1 MIDFGLRD
9 RVIAITGGGSGI
21 GRQTAL
27 LAAAGGARLA
37 ICDADPVAAE
47 TVRDEIRA
55 SGAEAIAIE
64 LDVRD
69 AARTRSGV
77 IAIERDLGPIDGLVA
92 AAGISRPGRAEDL
105 DEAVWANVIGVNLTG
120 VFLTCQTVG
129 RGMIERG
136 AGSIVAIA
144 SGDALGGHAGRA
156 PYCASKFGVVGLVQ
170 TLAIE
175 WGRHGVR
182 VNATAPGGV
191 DTPMLRGG
199 VPQAFIEGVMI
210 DRTPAGRLST
220 ALDQACACLFLLSE
234 ASQFINGVLLPVDG
248 GATAGYLTHRNGED
262 YASNAMLAAKLYAAG

>member
-9 RVIAITGGGSGI
+9 RTIAVTGGGSGI

-27 LAAAGGARLA
+27 LAAAEGARLA
-37 ICDADPVAAE
+37 ICDADPARAE
-47 TVRDEIRA
+47 KVRDEIRVA
-55 SGAEAIAIE
+55 GGEAIAID
-64 LDVRD
+64 LDVRN
-69 AARTRSGV
+69 ASRTRECV
-77 IAIERDLGPIDGLVA
+77 LAIEAGLGPIDGLVA

-105 DEAVWANVIGVNLTG
+105 DEAVWADIIAVNLTG
-120 VFLTCQTVG
+120 VFLTCQAVG
-129 RGMIERG
+129 RGMIARG
-136 AGSIVAIA
+136 GGSIVAIA

-156 PYCASKFGVVGLVQ
+156 PYCASKSGVVGLVQ

-199 VPQAFIEGVMI
+199 VPQDFIDGVMI
-210 DRTPAGRLST
+210 DRTPARRLST
-220 ALDQACACLFLLSE
+220 ALDQARACLFLLSE
-234 ASQFINGVLLPVDG
+234 ASRFINGVLLPVDG

-262 YASNAMLAAKLYAAG
+262 YASNAMLAAKSYVAC